1 MSLISSAAVQ
11 GQAALPQSSPQQDT
25 AVSPSGGRG
34 FKDVVQ
40 KLENKQAPDMHKE
53 IINLQKGLMEG
64 REFSARE
71 LLVYQIKASQYHMRV
86 ELVTKLAESALATTK
101 KFQSG
106 Q

>member
-1 MSLISSAAVQ
+1 MSLIGSAAVQ
-11 GQAALPQSSPQQDT
+11 GQAVLPQSTPQATQPT
-25 AVSPSGGRG
+25 STSGGRS

-40 KLENKQAPDMHKE
+40 KLENGPDMHKE

-64 REFSARE
+64 REFSPRE

-101 KFQSG
+101 KFQTG